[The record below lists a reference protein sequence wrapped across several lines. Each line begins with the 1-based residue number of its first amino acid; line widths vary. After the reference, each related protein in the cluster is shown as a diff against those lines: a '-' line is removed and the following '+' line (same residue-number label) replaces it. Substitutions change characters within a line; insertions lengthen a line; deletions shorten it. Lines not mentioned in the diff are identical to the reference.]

1 MVKTYPT
8 VLYVKG
14 WTIENLIV
22 IPMEYLRKFSPD
34 ILFWFSIYID
44 FKFQN
49 IIDMHIK
56 IAQI

>member
-22 IPMEYLRKFSPD
+22 IPMEYLKFSPD
-34 ILFWFSIYID
+34 ILILYLYWF
-44 FKFQN
+44 
-49 IIDMHIK
+49 
-56 IAQI
+56 